1 MTPYRKPGW
10 LHAQEREIAEHE
22 ARRRHVET
30 SRPRALTPADAI
42 EAIEAAM
49 SMGEEEHGDRWRTR
63 PVLHHVKKG
72 LGHALSAGPRG
83 DGIDAD
89 SGHPH
94 LVLAATRMVL
104 AVAVFLQ
111 ADGFSQGHADSR

>member
-1 MTPYRKPGW
+1 MTGPG
-10 LHAQEREIAEHE
+10 HASNLMQTLQG
-22 ARRRHVET
+22 RRHAAG
-30 SRPRALTPADAI
+30 PDGPILTPIDAVD
-42 EAIEAAM
+42 AIEAAM
-49 SMGEEEHGDRWRTR
+49 AMGEEEHGERWRKR

-83 DGIDAD
+83 DGIDDD

-104 AVAVFLQ
+104 AVAVYL
-111 ADGFSQGHADSR
+111 ASREA